1 MRDNLKENVVK
12 EKSMSFAV
20 RIVNLCKYLNY
31 EKQEFVI
38 AKQLLRSGTSIG
50 ANIAE
55 GNYAISKK
63 EFLAKNYIALKECSE
78 TLYWL
83 ELLHRTEYLD
93 DNQFRSLRADGEEI
107 YRLLQSIT
115 KTVKTNLE
123 SKNQT
128 EM

>member
-1 MRDNLKENVVK
+1 MKENVVK

-38 AKQLLRSGTSIG
+38 AKQILRSGTSIG

>member
-1 MRDNLKENVVK
+1 MKENVVK

-20 RIVNLCKYLNY
+20 RIVNLCKYLNH

-38 AKQLLRSGTSIG
+38 AKQILRSGTSIG

-93 DNQFRSLRADGEEI
+93 DNQYKSLRIDGEEL

-115 KTVKTNLE
+115 KTVKINLE
-123 SKNQT
+123 SKNNS